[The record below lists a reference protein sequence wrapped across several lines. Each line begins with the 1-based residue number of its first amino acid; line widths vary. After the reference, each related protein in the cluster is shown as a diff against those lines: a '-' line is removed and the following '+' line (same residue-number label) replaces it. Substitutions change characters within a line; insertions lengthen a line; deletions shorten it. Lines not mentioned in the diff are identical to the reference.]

1 MAAGVCVLMALAVSR
16 VLRSM
21 LVGPGA
27 PPPEH
32 QLESANRWLSC
43 SFALQKTVIL
53 GARNPGVAAGSSGGA
68 GGGVWDDADDASGD
82 ERGGLQPLSPS
93 MRRRNL

>member
-68 GGGVWDDADDASGD
+68 GGVSGTTRTTRAATRGADCS
-82 ERGGLQPLSPS
+82 RC
-93 MRRRNL
+93 RRR